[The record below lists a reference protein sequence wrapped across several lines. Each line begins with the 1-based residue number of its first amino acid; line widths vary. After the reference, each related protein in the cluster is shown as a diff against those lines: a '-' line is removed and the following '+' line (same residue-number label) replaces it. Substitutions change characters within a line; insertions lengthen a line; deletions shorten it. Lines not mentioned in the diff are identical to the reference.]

1 MDETITGF
9 MDALH
14 AVEDPIKNFK
24 KNTLR
29 HSSVSLKK
37 NTESVL
43 KIWSKA
49 YYPAKT
55 AERESFHRWRK

>member
-14 AVEDPIKNFK
+14 AVEDPIKNF
-24 KNTLR
+24 
-29 HSSVSLKK
+29 KK

>member
-24 KNTLR
+24 KNTYEAQL
-29 HSSVSLKK
+29 
-37 NTESVL
+37 
-43 KIWSKA
+43 
-49 YYPAKT
+49 
-55 AERESFHRWRK
+55 

>member
-24 KNTLR
+24 KNTYEAQFRQFEKEHGVCFKDLEQ
-29 HSSVSLKK
+29 SV
-37 NTESVL
+37 
-43 KIWSKA
+43 
-49 YYPAKT
+49 
-55 AERESFHRWRK
+55 FHRWRK

>member
-14 AVEDPIKNFK
+14 AVEDPIILKR
-24 KNTLR
+24 TPMR

-49 YYPAKT
+49 HYPAKT